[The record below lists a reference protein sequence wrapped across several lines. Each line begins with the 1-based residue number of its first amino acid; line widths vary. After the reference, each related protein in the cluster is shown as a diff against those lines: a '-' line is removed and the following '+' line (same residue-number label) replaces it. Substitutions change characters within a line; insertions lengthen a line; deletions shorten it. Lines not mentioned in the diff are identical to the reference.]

1 MDKELAGRKRI
12 FSLAVVGFVILTVLA
27 VVLWLVDAR
36 RNAKLDIL
44 VAPSMAVVK
53 IDGSVYEDGEHRF
66 EPGVV
71 SVEISAE
78 GFTMQVTEIEL
89 RAGETASLYT
99 YLVPADGSMQW
110 YAENPEEDLLLSA
123 VGDAIAERDAAE
135 LASRYPISTV
145 LPIVVVEVDPES
157 YDWTEYRID
166 CGSFKGCKSEFCV
179 KITDTTGGNKEKALT
194 KIREAGF
201 DPADYQV
208 LYEHTPIEA
217 L

>member
-1 MDKELAGRKRI
+1 MDKELVKRKRI

-36 RNAKLDIL
+36 RSAKLDIL

-53 IDGSVYEDGEHRF
+53 INGSVYEDGEHRF
-66 EPGVV
+66 EPGTV
-71 SVEISAE
+71 SAE
-78 GFTMQVTEIEL
+78 VLADGFTAQTFEIEL